1 MGAMASP
8 GRWIAEQRRFGP
20 LTQEEEI
27 AQSVRMILGTR
38 PGERPYR
45 PDFGTPLDQFA
56 FENIDTTTCNLIRQE
71 IVRSLQTWEP
81 RIWNIEVHF
90 THQPEEGRLVVDVD
104 YQLRSA
110 AGAAGTARVQLELA

>member
-45 PDFGTPLDQFA
+45 PTFGTPLDQFA
-56 FENIDTTTCNLIRQE
+56 FETIDTTTCNLIRQE

-81 RIWNIEVHF
+81 RIWNIQVRF
-90 THQPEEGRLVVDVD
+90 THQPEEGRLVVDVE

-110 AGAAGTARVQLELA
+110 AGAAGTAQVQLDLG

>member
-1 MGAMASP
+1 MNAMGSP
-8 GRWIAEQRRFGP
+8 GRWVEGRGRFRP
-20 LTQEEEI
+20 LTEEEEI

-45 PDFGTPLDQFA
+45 PAFGTRLDQFA

-81 RIWNIEVHF
+81 RIRDIEVRF
-90 THQPEEGRLVVDVD
+90 THQPEQGRLVAEVR
-104 YQLRSA
+104 YQLRTTGVAGSA
-110 AGAAGTARVQLELA
+110 QVGLELA